1 MAVSFFIKFP
11 IEPFKIIKESSEV
24 LMIGSCFTE
33 HIGNKLSNA
42 GFKTTLNPFGILFNP
57 ISISN
62 SINRIV
68 NEELYQK
75 SELHKNQEE
84 RFVSFDH
91 HGRFSG
97 NEPERV
103 IEEINS
109 SVINAHKNLKS
120 ADCIIITLGSA
131 WVYRYLKQ
139 NRIVAN
145 CHKIPNKEFEKELL
159 EAETVVSSLKR
170 AIEDLKT
177 VNPNIKIVFTISPV
191 KHLRDGVVEN
201 QRSKATLILAIDALL
216 KSSYENLFYFP
227 AYEIVTDELRDYRF
241 FETDHVHPNQLA
253 IDYVWERFT
262 ETCFTPK
269 AIEKTAEAESITKAL
284 EHKTLHLDKQ
294 NENLN
299 KRIKEYINKHPLI

>member
-1 MAVSFFIKFP
+1 MTVSFSIKFP
-11 IEPFKIIKESSEV
+11 IEPFSIVKEDSEI

-33 HIGNKLSNA
+33 HIGNKLNNA

-62 SINRIV
+62 AISRIV
-68 NEELYQK
+68 KEELYKK

-97 NEPERV
+97 NKPDKV
-103 IEEINS
+103 LEEINS
-109 SVINAHKNLKS
+109 SLINAHKNLKS
-120 ADCIIITLGSA
+120 ADCIIVTLGSA
-131 WVYRYLKQ
+131 WVYKYLEQ

-159 EAETVVSSLKR
+159 EIETIVSSMNR
-170 AIEDLKT
+170 AIDDLKS

-191 KHLRDGVVEN
+191 KHLRDGIIEN
-201 QRSKATLILAIDALL
+201 QRSKATLILAIEALL
-216 KSSYENLFYFP
+216 KSSNKNLYYFP

-241 FETDHVHPNQLA
+241 FETDHAHPNQLA
-253 IDYVWERFT
+253 IDYVWERFI
-262 ETCFTPK
+262 ETCFTTK
-269 AIEKTAEAESITKAL
+269 AIEKANEAENITKAL
-284 EHKTLHLDKQ
+284 AHKTLHSEMQ
-294 NENLN
+294 NENLD
-299 KRIKEYINKHPLI
+299 KRIKEYIKKYPLI